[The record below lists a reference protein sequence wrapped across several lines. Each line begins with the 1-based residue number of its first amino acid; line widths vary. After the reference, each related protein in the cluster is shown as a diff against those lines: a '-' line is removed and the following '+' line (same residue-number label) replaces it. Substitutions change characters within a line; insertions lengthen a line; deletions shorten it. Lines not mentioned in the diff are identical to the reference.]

1 MASATAGTPP
11 GLAVT
16 YTGEEPD
23 YLAAVAPLVDFVEVA
38 LDSFAETGGT
48 GSVLRESALQTLA
61 TVSDRVRFIVHGTGL
76 SIGSHEGCSE
86 EYLRLLEQFLYSH
99 DALWHSEHLGY
110 TRVDGEFLGTM
121 LALPKTKDVLEM
133 ICGRV
138 ASIQE
143 RLALP
148 FLLENIVHILPDYP
162 GDYTDAEF
170 LNLLCER
177 TGCGLILDVY
187 NLECDV
193 HNHGFDLDAFLAD
206 LDVSRV
212 REIHV
217 ACGVEHKGFLVDV
230 HSRRLRQSTVEL
242 ARRVVGLAAGAVEV
256 VTYELVPEAVPVL
269 GHTAIREEL
278 VKLRT
283 AIA

>member
-1 MASATAGTPP
+1 MAPETPP

-16 YTGEEPD
+16 YTGEEPG

-38 LDSFAETGGT
+38 LDSVAETGGN

-61 TVSDRVRFIVHGTGL
+61 TISDRVRFIVHGTGL

-86 EYLRLLEQFLYSH
+86 EYLRLLEQFLDFH
-99 DALWHSEHLGY
+99 DADWHSEHLGY

-121 LALPKTKDVLEM
+121 LALPKTEDVLAM

-162 GDYTDAEF
+162 GDYTEAEF

-193 HNHGFDLDAFLAD
+193 HNHGFDIEAFLAD

-230 HSRRLRQSTVEL
+230 HSRRLRQSTIEL

-269 GHTAIREEL
+269 GHGAIREEL
-278 VKLRT
+278 AKLRT
-283 AIA
+283 ALA